1 MFSLSFQAQC
11 CWCSHNTLHHCWLLA
26 DIDTSRFA
34 GLGSDGASVMTGK
47 KYGVSALFI
56 WQASGYNR
64 ISCWFSCTMSSLAGL
79 KVHSHLAYIVHFAIL
94 HLPLNVFKIGLV
106 NRIEPSRPSCS
117 SMSYSELFVRTR
129 LEASDQTKHKTTQS
143 AGCQLSPI
151 LFLKSLHL
159 KLFNKKLVYCL
170 WMHAY

>member
-1 MFSLSFQAQC
+1 
-11 CWCSHNTLHHCWLLA
+11 
-26 DIDTSRFA
+26 
-34 GLGSDGASVMTGK
+34 MTGK

-117 SMSYSELFVRTR
+117 SMSYSELFVRTQ
-129 LEASDQTKHKTTQS
+129 LEASDQTNHKTTLS

-151 LFLKSLHL
+151 LYLKSLL
-159 KLFNKKLVYCL
+159 IKLFKKSRLLSLNACILKHFDIYHGTMCLVAESYHHSHPLGCPQTSL
-170 WMHAY
+170 IAG